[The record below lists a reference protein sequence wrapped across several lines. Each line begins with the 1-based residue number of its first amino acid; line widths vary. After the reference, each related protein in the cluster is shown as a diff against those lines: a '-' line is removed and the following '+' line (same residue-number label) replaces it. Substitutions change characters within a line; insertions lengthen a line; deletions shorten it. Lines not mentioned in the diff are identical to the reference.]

1 MSTNTISKI
10 SQMRLRKLNE
20 SIMNRKGEKNSRKNT
35 GTENS
40 KVLKRDDRKNDN
52 FNTVK
57 NLKFKS
63 FLRVSGSFLKNK

>member
-35 GTENS
+35 GTEIS

-63 FLRVSGSFLKNK
+63 FLRLFLSAANF